1 MNTFRLIGR
10 AIVTCFA
17 IDGGLVV
24 TLLVLWIFLTSP
36 RRVITW
42 LIRTRRGRG

>member
-1 MNTFRLIGR
+1 MNALRLIGR

-24 TLLVLWIFLTSP
+24 TLLVLWIFLISP
-36 RRVITW
+36 RKVISW
-42 LIRTRRGRG
+42 MVRARRGE